1 MMNMAVKLKATLRND
16 LKKSETK
23 QIRQIR
29 NVPSVVY
36 GKDKESKAIAVNN
49 LELVKTVR
57 DEGRNAIISLDIENS
72 KPVDVMLHDY
82 QMDSIKDEL
91 IHADFYV
98 VDMSEE
104 MDVEVPLQLVGEAI
118 GSKEGGV
125 LQQPLF
131 ELQVRA
137 KPNNIPDEITVDVS
151 ELDIAETITIA
162 DLPVSDKYE
171 FLEDDETPIAIIL
184 TPDVIRSEEH
194 TSELQSRGHLVC
206 RLLLEKKKK
215 EQTTTRTKH

>member
-137 KPNNIPDEITVDVS
+137 KPNNIPDDITVDVS

-171 FLEDDETPIAIIL
+171 FLDEADTAIAIIL
-184 TPDVIRSEEH
+184 TPDVIDETDEEPANE
-194 TSELQSRGHLVC
+194 SAEPELVGAKSDEDE
-206 RLLLEKKKK
+206 EK
-215 EQTTTRTKH
+215 